1 MTQAVP
7 KWEEFGSIT
16 GGKWEDNGR
25 KMGGTSQFTPNKEVF
40 GSVAGRGF
48 GAIHSKFGVAGEEYG
63 SDSLLIRSSH
73 FGAIYSKLGVRNLER
88 FIPNWEL
95 PF

>member
-40 GSVAGRGF
+40 GSVAGWVLERF
-48 GAIHSKFGVAGEEYG
+48 TPNLELLWRNMGAIHS
-63 SDSLLIRSSH
+63 
-73 FGAIYSKLGVRNLER
+73 
-88 FIPNWEL
+88 
-95 PF
+95 